1 MRDQSKRIREC
12 GHIGHILKNV
22 KDSAWLVTNS
32 NDSEKMSNESGSEP
46 ENTDARVKKKDST
59 SKPLPSA
66 MAFVGMGTT
75 IAGCVALGVVIGI
88 LGDDRFHTGP
98 ILLLVGLVLG
108 ILAAVGSV
116 ISQIRRYL

>member
-1 MRDQSKRIREC
+1 MANLDDSDKTFDASENERESLA
-12 GHIGHILKNV
+12 G
-22 KDSAWLVTNS
+22 
-32 NDSEKMSNESGSEP
+32 SGDGKELTP
-46 ENTDARVKKKDST
+46 
-59 SKPLPSA
+59 KPLPSA

-98 ILLLVGLVLG
+98 ILLLVGLALG
-108 ILAAVGSV
+108 IVAAVGSV